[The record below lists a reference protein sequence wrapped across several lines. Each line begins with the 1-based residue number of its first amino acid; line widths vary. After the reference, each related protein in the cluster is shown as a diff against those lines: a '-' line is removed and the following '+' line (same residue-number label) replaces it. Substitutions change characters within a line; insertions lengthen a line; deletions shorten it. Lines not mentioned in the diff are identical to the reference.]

1 MNSLVIVSVR
11 DYLPD
16 FFRAPSSS
24 SSADCTCDNHLRA
37 EAATFFISRESPRA
51 MAARMGSPYGG
62 SAPVVARALALPD
75 FLLFAVVFLVDVF
88 FVAMVV
94 LSYLG
99 SW

>member
-1 MNSLVIVSVR
+1 MNGLVIVSVM
-11 DYLPD
+11 DYEPD

-24 SSADCTCDNHLRA
+24 SSADCTCEIHLRA

-62 SAPVVARALALPD
+62 TAPVATRALALLD
-75 FLLFAVVFLVDVF
+75 FLLFAVVFFDDAF
-88 FVAMVV
+88 FVGMVV

-99 SW
+99 